1 MTLTAH
7 LRSGTT
13 TICYCWVVQRRD
25 GQTVGFTDHDQ
36 PVTVEG
42 VTCNATTGITTT
54 TLSQSLGLEA
64 GDMEVE
70 GVIDNDLLTVDDLRG
85 GKYDDAR
92 VTIYVVNWS
101 DPSQFEALAHG
112 VFGTVFDTDSG
123 SFRTDFRSLV
133 TKLGQ
138 PEGRTYQ
145 RTCQAKLGDSKCGVD
160 LSSPLYTKTATVV
173 SATAYSLTVD
183 TVGGVADE
191 WFTLGKLVTVE
202 GYEVGI
208 RAHTGTTV
216 DLWQRLPVI
225 PAAGE
230 TVTLVAGCKQD
241 RGTCATK
248 FNNILRFQGFPFIP
262 GTDRLVAYPIRGQ
275 GDYSGGSLF
284 NED

>member
-1 MTLTAH
+1 MTLSAH
-7 LRSGTT
+7 LATGIT
-13 TICYCWVVQRRD
+13 TICYCWVVERRD
-25 GQTVGFTDHDQ
+25 GVTIGFTDHSDS
-36 PVTVEG
+36 VTVDG

-54 TLSQSLGLEA
+54 MVSQSLGLEA

-70 GVIDNDLLTVDDLRG
+70 GVIDNDVLTTEDLRG

-92 VTIYVVNWS
+92 VTIYIVNWQ
-101 DPSQFEALAHG
+101 DPTEFEALSHG

-133 TKLGQ
+133 GKLGQ
-138 PEGRTYQ
+138 PEGRTFQ
-145 RTCQAKLGDSKCGVD
+145 RTCQAKLGDSACGVD
-160 LSSPLYTKTATVV
+160 LSSALYTKTATVV
-173 SATAYSLTVD
+173 SATALRIVVD

-191 WFTLGKLVTVE
+191 WFTLGKMVTGE

-208 RAHTGTTV
+208 RAHTGTTL
-216 DLWQRLPVI
+216 DLWQRLPTV
-225 PAAGE
+225 PTAGD
-230 TVTLVAGCKQD
+230 TVTIIAGCKQD
-241 RGTCATK
+241 RTTCRTK